1 MTKHCILNFNP
12 QAEYEWDR
20 CVLKNP
26 LTGERLDLTEA
37 IAEAIDRETGSY
49 LISVDIEVRVLDKT
63 AIPQT
68 FHQTVELPAHKPVVR
83 GKKLLA
89 SQSIG

>member
-26 LTGERLDLTEA
+26 LTGERLDLTDA
-37 IAEAIDRETGSY
+37 IAEAMGREAGSY
-49 LISVDIEVRVLDKT
+49 LISVNIEVRVLDKT

-68 FHQTVELPAHKPVVR
+68 YYKTVELPAHKPVV
-83 GKKLLA
+83 GAKKLLA